1 MSVLRVFRKYEGRL
15 NSNAHMLV
23 ERGRNDLQKRARWRV
38 EVTFP
43 LNTHAQV

>member
-1 MSVLRVFRKYEGRL
+1 MHSLIYEGRL
-15 NSNAHMLV
+15 KSNAHMLV
-23 ERGRNDLQKRARWRV
+23 EREQNDLQKRARWHV